1 MTAQLRDA
9 AVLQDAAVLHD
20 ALARVDEEWHET
32 VLSGEHCI
40 VTRIDSM
47 RHGRRVQRRRE
58 FFLASGWYDL
68 VVGGDDHR
76 GRHGDVLQPWSRIER
91 TDFASRLQDVS
102 PVVAG
107 NLASSPVGQLVR
119 LALQVDLFGDPR
131 PGLSAR
137 QFGQSRQA
145 GETEEIEALVA

>member
-32 VLSGEHCI
+32 VLSGEHCV

-76 GRHGDVLQPWSRIER
+76 SRHGRSEERRVGKECVNPCRSRWS
-91 TDFASRLQDVS
+91 
-102 PVVAG
+102 PYH
-107 NLASSPVGQLVR
+107 
-119 LALQVDLFGDPR
+119 
-131 PGLSAR
+131 
-137 QFGQSRQA
+137 
-145 GETEEIEALVA
+145 